1 MIADMSAADGF
12 RPQEKPFRIQPMPN
26 WRENAYLD
34 LFYGHLDGI
43 VAASGT
49 LPTWPPEALRTAM
62 AQIDA
67 LHFHWPEA
75 IWRGPNGHVT
85 AKSLVDLTRL
95 LTETRRMKRP
105 IFWTVHNLKPHEGA
119 AVGDRLGG
127 LLLGRFADLLIC
139 HDPQTAKAARTRFY
153 PRGEVVVMP
162 HGNYGNAFPPPRQA
176 DVVRRELGLDP
187 SRPVLSIIGL
197 LRGYKGFDVALAA
210 LRDLPGLQ
218 LLIAGTPHG
227 AFDLAALK
235 AAAADQ
241 SDVRIVAH
249 RLSEQELS
257 DYHGAS
263 DLVLLPYRNITG
275 SGALLTAL
283 TLRRAVVTSDLPFF
297 SWMLDGHPAAGRTA
311 AAGALAETIRA
322 MLNVPADERAA
333 AAGRLASRFD
343 WDKCAASV
351 APALLRHLAETG
363 DRVTRG

>member
-1 MIADMSAADGF
+1 MTTEMSEDDKA
-12 RPQEKPFRIQPMPN
+12 RPQEQPFRIQPMPN

-43 VAASGT
+43 EAASGT

-67 LHFHWPEA
+67 LHFHWPEV
-75 IWRGPNGHVT
+75 IWRGPSGRVT
-85 AKSLVDLTRL
+85 AKSLIDFTRL

-105 IFWTVHNLKPHEGA
+105 IFWTVHNLRPHEGA
-119 AVGDRLGG
+119 ATGDRLGG

-139 HDPQTAKAARTRFY
+139 HDPQTAKKARARFH

-162 HGNYGNAFPPPRQA
+162 HGNYGNAFPPSRPA
-176 DVVRRELGLDP
+176 DGVRRELGLDP
-187 SRPVLSIIGL
+187 GRPLLSIIGL

-210 LRDLPGLQ
+210 LRDLPGVQ
-218 LLIAGTPHG
+218 LLIAGTPHET
-227 AFDLAALK
+227 FDLGALK
-235 AAAADQ
+235 AAAAAQ
-241 SDVRIVAH
+241 SDVHIVAR

-283 TLRRAVVTSDLPFF
+283 TLHRAVVTSDLPFF
-297 SWMLDGHPAAGRTA
+297 SWMLEGHPAAGRTA
-311 AAGALAETIRA
+311 GAGTLAETVHA
-322 MLNVPADERAA
+322 MLNVPADEREA
-333 AAGRLASRFD
+333 AAGRLASRYD
-343 WDKCAASV
+343 WSECAASV
-351 APALLRHLAETG
+351 APALLRHLAATRH
-363 DRVTRG
+363 RVTRE